1 MTRLCELAL
10 TDAPHSSGSWQ
21 VVVSQMA
28 SPRTPA
34 PELTADEFT
43 LETDIQQ

>member
-1 MTRLCELAL
+1 MLLILQEAGKLSCLKWFPQ
-10 TDAPHSSGSWQ
+10 D
-21 VVVSQMA
+21 
-28 SPRTPA
+28 PA